1 VPKRFWIAAIL
12 AVTCLA
18 GQTPSAFEVAS
29 VRITPPDKIGY
40 TALPKYGTNRFI
52 STNITLDLMIQLA
65 YGVTWNQISGMEKL
79 GKYHY
84 DITAKAED
92 GVVITGETL
101 GPRLRQLLE
110 QRFKLAT
117 HRETK
122 EFPGYALV
130 VAKAGPKLQP
140 SKQDSTA
147 YGMVY
152 PGGLRAPHATM
163 EVLAIDLASPL
174 GRPVIDQ
181 TGVKGQYDIQLDYA
195 RDGDANSS
203 LPSIFTALEEQLGLK
218 LEPRK
223 VPVELLV
230 IDRIET
236 VPSEN

>member
-1 VPKRFWIAAIL
+1 
-12 AVTCLA
+12 
-18 GQTPSAFEVAS
+18 
-29 VRITPPDKIGY
+29 
-40 TALPKYGTNRFI
+40 
-52 STNITLDLMIQLA
+52 MIQMA

-79 GKYHY
+79 GKNHY
-84 DITAKAED
+84 DISAKAED
-92 GVVITGETL
+92 GVVITPETL
-101 GPRLRQLLE
+101 KPRLRQLIE

-130 VAKAGPKLQP
+130 VAKGGSKLRP
-140 SKQDSTA
+140 AKKGSTA

-152 PGGLRAPHATM
+152 PGGMRLPNTSM
-163 EVLAIDLASPL
+163 DGLGTFLASPL

-181 TGVKGQYDIQLDYA
+181 TGIQGDYEIQLDCA
-195 RDGDANSS
+195 RDGDANSP
-203 LPSIFTALEEQLGLK
+203 LPSIFTALQEQLGLK

-230 IDRIET
+230 IDRVET